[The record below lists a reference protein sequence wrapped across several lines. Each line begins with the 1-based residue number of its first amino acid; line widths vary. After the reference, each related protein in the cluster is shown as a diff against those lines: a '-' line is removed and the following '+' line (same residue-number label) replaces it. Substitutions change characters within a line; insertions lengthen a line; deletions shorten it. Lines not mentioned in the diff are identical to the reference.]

1 VATGLKLL
9 KEVPLV
15 KLEPRKEGLQ
25 REGLVDTEKLM
36 EEERERERSVAYC
49 WERKLRKWS
58 FERENYAQVRLQ
70 KLSMK
75 EPFDNCKSF

>member
-1 VATGLKLL
+1 MKLL

-75 EPFDNCKSF
+75 GSFGNCTSF